1 MVSNKA
7 QGFHLPM
14 SKFEQYLLESEERHF
29 TIKDVNKKLAPLN
42 MTLVKG
48 KGYFYFVHPEYAFK
62 DSSVMVYKITDQ
74 SIDAWL
80 QDAKDKLDD
89 IEKD

>member
-1 MVSNKA
+1 
-7 QGFHLPM
+7 
-14 SKFEQYLLESEERHF
+14 
-29 TIKDVNKKLAPLN
+29 